1 MGDREARAARRGRAV
16 KRTTTHPKLRGVEG
30 VVDTFALTE
39 GDAEV
44 LGALDIEPVSP
55 TEIAAPGGNRNVVKL
70 RISTDAADAPGD
82 AGEEAPC

>member
-1 MGDREARAARRGRAV
+1 M
-16 KRTTTHPKLRGVEG
+16 KRTTTHLKLRDAEG

-44 LGALDIEPVSP
+44 LGALDLEPVSP
-55 TEIAAPGGNRNVVKL
+55 TEIAAPGGNRNVVKV

-82 AGEEAPC
+82 AREEAEPC